1 MLDIH
6 RQIGLAST
14 VPPRPVSRSGGSR
27 PLYGWVRDSLRREI
41 LQGVRAPNERLATEK
56 ELIEAFGVSRITVRR
71 ALRELCAEGLV
82 VTAQGRG
89 IFVARPRVS
98 QELRR
103 MEAFGETVT
112 SQIGEADVRLLS
124 MQEMTPPSRVARE
137 LGLAPNDSVTRIR
150 QVQYLRSQPVMVS
163 ESFLPLAIGRRV
175 FSRDLTVDTLSVL
188 KNRLGLGVRSARI
201 EIEACHPEPEVQKA
215 LALSVEAP
223 VLKLTRVFLD
233 RSGRA
238 FDVECLS
245 FREDTFN
252 CKFRTDP
259 NEEYL

>member
-1 MLDIH
+1 MH
-6 RQIGLAST
+6 NYYRQQGST
-14 VPPRPVSRSGGSR
+14 GSAPPRAAIRSAR
-27 PLYGWVRDSLRREI
+27 AEPLYGWVRDSLRREI
-41 LQGVRAPNERLATEK
+41 LQGVRAPHERLATEK

-71 ALRELCAEGLV
+71 ALQELRAEGLV

-89 IFVARPRVS
+89 NFVARPRVS

-124 MQEMTPPSRVARE
+124 LSETMPSPMVARE
-137 LGLAPNDSVTRIR
+137 LRLKPGDRVTAIR
-150 QVQYLRSQPVMVS
+150 QVQHLRSQPVMVS
-163 ESFLPLAIGRRV
+163 ESFLPLAIGRRI
-175 FSRDLTVDTLSVL
+175 FSRDLDMDTLAVL
-188 KNRLGLGVRSARI
+188 KNRLGIGVRGARI
-201 EIEACHPEPEVQKA
+201 EIEACHPEPAVGAA
-215 LALSVEAP
+215 LALP
-223 VLKLTRVFLD
+223 VRASILKLTRVFMD
-233 RSGRA
+233 RSGRP